1 MKNAIC
7 MLIFGNELYIPG
19 ACASAWVHRRFIT
32 ESMLLI
38 KLVVMVDNHIF
49 KYKKELEKYFDE
61 VILIDMLEVKL
72 NPEYYIIEKY
82 SKWMKYSINKWQIF
96 NLTDYDKVLFVDID
110 ILPIKSSFYK
120 VFDNNTPGF
129 LIKGFELNNK
139 LINKKNVL
147 KFNQSDDFNFDTC
160 YKFSSKLFRS
170 IDAGFVLIKPDS
182 DLFQEYFDF
191 IVKCASD
198 KGYISMKDSGV
209 DETSL
214 LIYFMFY
221 KRIPIYSISYE
232 YAVIPWE
239 SHRYNKYNV
248 KGINF
253 LAMVKPWTVLPMMQ
267 WAEQNIWHKIA
278 KKAFEKDSR
287 VTEIY
292 VSNLILTLENLIDNY
307 DVLINKKNS
316 PYNFEGIKKH
326 TLLFDKIKEIIKD
339 NMNNELDYD
348 DKKEIMDLSKDIHKY
363 MDKKPMI
370 EMKELEE
377 IID

>member
-19 ACASAWVHRRFIT
+19 ACLSAWVHRKFIS
-32 ESMLLI
+32 ENRLSI
-38 KLVVMVDNHIF
+38 RLVVMVDNFIF
-49 KYKKELEKYFDE
+49 KYRDELEKYFDE
-61 VILIDMLEVKL
+61 VVLIDMMEVKL

-82 SKWMKYSINKWQIF
+82 SKWMKYTINKWQIL
-96 NLTDYDKVLFVDID
+96 NLTDYDKVLFIDVD
-110 ILPIKSSFYK
+110 ILPIKSSFYNI
-120 VFDNNTPGF
+120 FENNTPGF

-139 LINKKNVL
+139 VINKKNVL

-170 IDAGFVLIKPDS
+170 IDAGFVLLKPDK
-182 DLFQEYFDF
+182 DLFEEYIDF
-191 IVKCASD
+191 INKCAGD
-198 KGYISMKDSGV
+198 TGYISMKDSGV

-214 LIYFMFY
+214 LIFFMFY
-221 KRIPIYSISYE
+221 KRLEIYSISYE

-239 SHRYNKYNV
+239 SHKYNKYNV

-278 KKAFEKDSR
+278 KKALEKNSI

-292 VSNLILTLENLIDNY
+292 INNLISSLKNLIDNY
-307 DVLINKKNS
+307 DELVNKKNS
-316 PYNFEGIKKH
+316 PYNFDGIKNH
-326 TLLFDKIKEIIKD
+326 ILLFNKIKDII
-339 NMNNELDYD
+339 NNNNKLEYE